1 MGKFKIV
8 LLAASVL
15 LLCVCTNTTYVFKDF
30 QAAIETVQ
38 CRGHWG
44 LEVESIKK
52 SIQECPFVSVQGR
65 KNHQEDRVICNLN
78 MWFPLLEKY
87 RKNAAKVDLFAVFD
101 GHGGAEAS
109 ETVKQ
114 QLVDRFLNY
123 VVMDAFHKASDSD
136 NQDDVY
142 LTKEGYEK
150 LPVETIAKMTL
161 VVPVKWLFVKPFNAG
176 STASVVLV
184 LNNEELLAANV
195 GNSRV
200 ILCAEFA
207 EELTTYHNHSDAPR
221 VKGKLA
227 VSRVIGDAKSI
238 KIDLGQTTS

>member
-87 RKNAAKVDLFAVFD
+87 GKNAAKVDLFAVFD

-142 LTKEGYEK
+142 LTKEGFRSCSQFIKDAESLRK
-150 LPVETIAKMTL
+150 ILELSLSEAIRHIDSEFSL
-161 VVPVKWLFVKPFNAG
+161 
-176 STASVVLV
+176 ASL
-184 LNNEELLAANV
+184 
-195 GNSRV
+195 R
-200 ILCAEFA
+200 
-207 EELTTYHNHSDAPR
+207 
-221 VKGKLA
+221 
-227 VSRVIGDAKSI
+227 
-238 KIDLGQTTS
+238 